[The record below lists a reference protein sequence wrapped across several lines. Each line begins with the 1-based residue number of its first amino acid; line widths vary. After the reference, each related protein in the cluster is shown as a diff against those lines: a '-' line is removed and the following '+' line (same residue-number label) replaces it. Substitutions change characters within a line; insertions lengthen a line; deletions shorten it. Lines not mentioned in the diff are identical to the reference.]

1 MPDLNVDLDDG
12 ALRLTF
18 NRPEHGN
25 AVTPKMADD
34 LAVLLEE
41 VAPADDV
48 RIVVLTGV
56 GPDFCLG
63 AEPQANGF
71 PPRTP
76 AERMID
82 QTLNGIHD
90 PSALPPSARITRAI
104 TRLEKPVLAALNG
117 PAAGLGC
124 AIAFACDLIAADE
137 SAHFQLS
144 ADGGGD
150 LPDGGLTATLSA
162 SLGRHR
168 AMRMALLGDSLS
180 AVQAYDAGLV
190 AAVVRPE
197 HFAATVERIIRRI
210 DSGHASR
217 FALTKRAVNAAT
229 LGGLNQALTREAR
242 ARIAV
247 NGVIPIAR
255 PMSEPR

>member
-1 MPDLNVDLDDG
+1 MPDLDVTLTDG

-18 NRPEHGN
+18 NRRDHGN
-25 AVTPKMADD
+25 TITPKMADD
-34 LAVLLEE
+34 LAELLEE
-41 VAPADDV
+41 VAPAADV
-48 RIVVLTGV
+48 RIVVLTGL
-56 GPDFCLG
+56 GAQFCLG
-63 AEPQANGF
+63 ASPSLSNV
-71 PPRTP
+71 PRSQ
-76 AERMID
+76 AERVID
-82 QTLNGIHD
+82 ETLNGIHEG
-90 PSALPPSARITRAI
+90 SALPPSARITQAI

-124 AIAFACDLIAADE
+124 AIAFACDLIVADE
-137 SAHFQLS
+137 AAHFQLS

-197 HFAATVERIIRRI
+197 HFEPTVERIIRRI
-210 DSGHASR
+210 SSGPASQ
-217 FALTKRAVNAAT
+217 FALTKRAVNAST
-229 LGGLNQALTREAR
+229 LGGLKQVLTREAR
-242 ARIAV
+242 ARVAV
-247 NGVIPIAR
+247 NGVIPIVSR
-255 PMSEPR
+255 VPEPR

>member
-1 MPDLNVDLDDG
+1 MPDLDVTLEDG

-18 NRPEHGN
+18 NRPYRGN
-25 AVTPKMADD
+25 AITPKMADD
-34 LAVLLEE
+34 LAILLEE

-48 RIVVLTGV
+48 RIVVLTGS
-56 GPDFCLG
+56 GDNFCLG
-63 AEPQANGF
+63 VDTLPLGRLASTTAEQVLNH
-71 PPRTP
+71 
-76 AERMID
+76 
-82 QTLNGIHD
+82 TLNGSAD
-90 PSALPPSARITRAI
+90 PTALPPSARITRAI
-104 TRLEKPVLAALNG
+104 TRLEKPVLTALNG

-124 AIAFACDLIAADE
+124 AIAFAGDLIVADE
-137 SAHFQLS
+137 SACFQLS
-144 ADGGGD
+144 ADGAGD

-197 HFAATVERIIRRI
+197 HFTPTVERIIRRI
-210 DSGHASR
+210 ASGPASR
-217 FALTKRAVNAAT
+217 FAATKRAVNAST

-242 ARIAV
+242 ARVAV
-247 NGVIPIAR
+247 NGVIPIVR
-255 PMSEPR
+255 PVPESR